1 MEQKKDV
8 IIFDGI
14 CKMCNAFFK
23 WVHKNDK
30 KDIFMFT
37 NFQSDY
43 TSNKMDIL
51 KDSNSIAV
59 ILADGTVLRKINAI
73 KHVLKETKK
82 FIIITLILKILPN
95 FISACFKFLYYLL
108 TFNSH
113 KKKIAKMRICG
124 IYSSVLGKKSSFR
137 IEN

>member
-1 MEQKKDV
+1 MNNKD
-8 IIFDGI
+8 IIIIDGI
-14 CKMCNAFFK
+14 CKMCNAFFR

-43 TSNKMDIL
+43 TSTRMDIL

-73 KHVLKETKK
+73 KYVLKEIKK
-82 FIIITLILKILPN
+82 FIIIILILKILPN
-95 FISACFKFLYYLL
+95 FISNFFYDIVANLRYFLFGKYDNCPVLDEKYKSKFLD
-108 TFNSH
+108 
-113 KKKIAKMRICG
+113 
-124 IYSSVLGKKSSFR
+124 
-137 IEN
+137 

>member
-1 MEQKKDV
+1 MNNKD
-8 IIFDGI
+8 IIIIDGI
-14 CKMCNAFFK
+14 CKMCNAFFR

-43 TSNKMDIL
+43 TSTRIDIL

-73 KHVLKETKK
+73 KYVLKEIKK
-82 FIIITLILKILPN
+82 FIIIILILKILPN
-95 FISACFKFLYYLL
+95 FISNFFYDIVANLRYFLFGKYDNCPVLDEKYKSKFLD
-108 TFNSH
+108 
-113 KKKIAKMRICG
+113 
-124 IYSSVLGKKSSFR
+124 
-137 IEN
+137 

>member
-1 MEQKKDV
+1 MKQKKDV

-14 CKMCNAFFK
+14 CKMCNAFFR

-43 TSNKMDIL
+43 TSNRMDIL

-59 ILADGTVLRKINAI
+59 ILADGTVLRKTNAI
-73 KHVLKETKK
+73 KHVLSRK
-82 FIIITLILKILPN
+82 FV
-95 FISACFKFLYYLL
+95 FINLF
-108 TFNSH
+108 
-113 KKKIAKMRICG
+113 
-124 IYSSVLGKKSSFR
+124 
-137 IEN
+137 

>member
-1 MEQKKDV
+1 MNNKD
-8 IIFDGI
+8 IIIIDGI
-14 CKMCNAFFK
+14 CKMCNAFFR

-43 TSNKMDIL
+43 TSTRMDIL

-73 KHVLKETKK
+73 KYVLKKTKK
-82 FIIITLILKILPN
+82 FIIINLILKILPN
-95 FISACFKFLYYLL
+95 FISNFFYDIVANLRYFLFGKYDNCPVLDEKYKSKFLD
-108 TFNSH
+108 
-113 KKKIAKMRICG
+113 
-124 IYSSVLGKKSSFR
+124 
-137 IEN
+137 

>member
-1 MEQKKDV
+1 
-8 IIFDGI
+8 
-14 CKMCNAFFK
+14 MCNAFFK

-43 TSNKMDIL
+43 TSNKIDIL

-82 FIIITLILKILPN
+82 FIIINLILKILPN
-95 FISACFKFLYYLL
+95 FISNFFYDIVANLRYFLFGKYDNCPILDEKYKSKFLD
-108 TFNSH
+108 
-113 KKKIAKMRICG
+113 
-124 IYSSVLGKKSSFR
+124 
-137 IEN
+137 

>member
-1 MEQKKDV
+1 MISND
-8 IIFDGI
+8 IIIYDGV
-14 CKMCNAFFK
+14 CVMCNSFFR

-30 KDIFMFT
+30 KNVFMFT
-37 NFQSDY
+37 NFQSNY

-82 FIIITLILKILPN
+82 FVIISLILKILPN
-95 FISACFKFLYYLL
+95 FISNFFYNIVASLRYFLFGKYDNCPILDEKYKSKFL
-108 TFNSH
+108 N
-113 KKKIAKMRICG
+113 
-124 IYSSVLGKKSSFR
+124 
-137 IEN
+137 

>member
-1 MEQKKDV
+1 MIKNDV
-8 IIFDGI
+8 IIYDGVCI
-14 CKMCNAFFK
+14 MCNSFFR

-43 TSNKMDIL
+43 TSTRMDIL

-73 KHVLKETKK
+73 KHVLKKTKK

-95 FISACFKFLYYLL
+95 FISNFFYDIVANLRYFLFGKYDNCPVLDEKYKSKFLD
-108 TFNSH
+108 
-113 KKKIAKMRICG
+113 
-124 IYSSVLGKKSSFR
+124 
-137 IEN
+137 

>member
-1 MEQKKDV
+1 MNNKD
-8 IIFDGI
+8 IIIIDGI
-14 CKMCNAFFK
+14 CKMCNAFFR

-43 TSNKMDIL
+43 TSTRMDIL

-82 FIIITLILKILPN
+82 FMRAN
-95 FISACFKFLYYLL
+95 ISPRAYKNWRKRVR
-108 TFNSH
+108 TFSD
-113 KKKIAKMRICG
+113 R
-124 IYSSVLGKKSSFR
+124 R
-137 IEN
+137 ENYK

>member
-1 MEQKKDV
+1 MKQKKDV

-14 CKMCNAFFK
+14 CKMCNAFFR

-30 KDIFMFT
+30 KDVFMFT
-37 NFQSDY
+37 NFQSNY

-59 ILADGTVLRKINAI
+59 ILADGTVLRKTNAI

-82 FIIITLILKILPN
+82 FVIISLILKILPN
-95 FISACFKFLYYLL
+95 FISNFFYNIVASLRYLLFGKYDNCPILDEKYKSKFL
-108 TFNSH
+108 N
-113 KKKIAKMRICG
+113 
-124 IYSSVLGKKSSFR
+124 
-137 IEN
+137 